1 MDKKQRHKIAV
12 VVNPYSGNGRTA
24 RKWPELA
31 ALIENQIGPF
41 AFLETKHASDATG
54 LVRQALRD
62 GYDRII
68 SVGGDGTHHE
78 VLNGFFDGLLPINPR
93 AAMAILPMGT
103 GSDLARTL
111 HIPKGPKA
119 IPHLVSD
126 RVVAADL
133 GRVSFTLPNGGQQF
147 LYFINICHIGFG
159 GAVVRCVN
167 NSSKQYGG
175 FFTYLWG
182 SLKTLFRFECPYI
195 ELDIDGIQFDQ
206 VCRDVLIAKGQYDGG
221 GMHVA
226 PNAEIDN
233 GHFEV
238 FIVNDASR
246 WFILSRFYK
255 IYLGRILD
263 YPDKVKYFRA
273 ARITA
278 RSNQPVLIT
287 LDGEQPGQLPA
298 VIEMMPKALRIVT
311 ACPDHST
318 VELERPEPPTPKP
331 TTREAK
337 SQTETPAKSSGTE
350 PPRPPESPREEPHG
364 RFFRRS
370 PKPDATPPTPQS
382 PPEPKK

>member
-1 MDKKQRHKIAV
+1 MKQQRKIAAI
-12 VVNPYSGNGRTA
+12 VNPYSGNGRTA
-24 RKWPELA
+24 KKWPELA

-41 AFLETKHASDATG
+41 AFLETQRAGDATG

-111 HIPKGPKA
+111 HIPKGRKA

-133 GRVSFTLPNGGQQF
+133 GRVSFTLPNGGQQY
-147 LYFINICHIGFG
+147 LYFINICHIGMG
-159 GAVVRCVN
+159 GAVVHCVN

-182 SLKTLFRFECPYI
+182 CLRTLLRFRCPYL
-195 ELDIDGIQFDQ
+195 ELDIDGMQVDQ
-206 VCRDVLIAKGQYDGG
+206 VCRDVIVAKGQYDGG

-233 GHFEV
+233 GHFDIFVIGET
-238 FIVNDASR
+238 SR
-246 WFILSRFYK
+246 WFVLSRLYK

-263 YPDKVKYFRA
+263 YPDRIKNFTA
-273 ARITA
+273 ARVTA
-278 RSNQPVLIT
+278 RAKEPVLIT

-298 VIEMMPKALRIVT
+298 AIEMMPKALRIVT
-311 ACPDHST
+311 ACPDHP
-318 VELERPEPPTPKP
+318 VDVLEHREAPNARAVASEPERRSEPPAKP
-331 TTREAK
+331 PPADSETLPEAPSGGRLRRLFKPRTTD
-337 SQTETPAKSSGTE
+337 
-350 PPRPPESPREEPHG
+350 PPSV
-364 RFFRRS
+364 
-370 PKPDATPPTPQS
+370 
-382 PPEPKK
+382 